1 MGAYVD
7 TSRRVHIIRGK
18 SPGRQFPMELINHTH
33 DLQNISRSNDIMLYR
48 MARNE
53 NILRKVKVGILT
65 K

>member
-7 TSRRVHIIRGK
+7 TCRRVHIIRGK
-18 SPGRQFPMELINHTH
+18 SSGGQFPVELINYTH
-33 DLQNISRSNDIMLYR
+33 DLQNISRSNDIMLYC